1 MRRAKMIKKRHNM
14 RPIEGLYKTFQ
25 QYLYIPEPHALYA
38 TLCTYVANLLPGN
51 PVWLLQV
58 GGASTGGT
66 TYLNSL
72 CDLPGIV
79 RVGDISVGGMASA
92 VSSKDRKKKTA
103 KDEGATGGFL
113 YELPTQRNGKHWG
126 IIHAKDFTSVLT
138 LPRDAKKQVL
148 SALKET
154 YDGRWDRNKGT
165 DGGMHLFWEGKVGF
179 LTKCTPIIDD
189 QDHRDDMD
197 QMGNRFVFCRYP
209 KTDSRVEAAKAA
221 RQGDPLVMAEILK
234 MAVTDFLNELLPHGW
249 VQLVKDC
256 EPLLDDD
263 DINSIVT
270 MEATNRLA
278 DLSTFVSMGRA
289 FVKRNY
295 HRELERVDREG
306 PGRVVGQLKMLLIA
320 GTMLGMSN
328 LEIWS
333 MLRHIAWSCL
343 PQARI
348 YLLQALNDL
357 SKGTKPNESFPAK
370 EIFYVID
377 KYYGGCGEQVVMQRL
392 LEELL
397 HPQVKLVEQ
406 VMVKVSRAT
415 GTGHVVTS
423 TSNEKR
429 YRLTDMAKKLI
440 HD

>member
-1 MRRAKMIKKRHNM
+1 MRRAKMIKKRQHM

-38 TLCTYVANLLPGN
+38 TLATYVANLLPGS
-51 PVWLLQV
+51 PVWLLHV
-58 GGASTGGT
+58 GAASTGGT

-92 VSSKDRKKKTA
+92 VSSKDRKKKTD
-103 KDEGATGGFL
+103 KDPGATGGFL
-113 YELPTQRNGKHWG
+113 YELPVQRNGKHWG

-138 LPRDAKKQVL
+138 LPRDSKKQIL
-148 SALKET
+148 SAFKET
-154 YDGRWDRNKGT
+154 FDGRWDRNKGT
-165 DGGMHLFWEGKVGF
+165 DGGMHLLWEGKVGF

-189 QDHRDDMD
+189 QEHRDDMD

-209 KTDSRVEAAKAA
+209 RTDGRVEAIKATK
-221 RQGDPLVMAEILK
+221 QGDPMVMAEVLK
-234 MAVTDFLNELLPHGW
+234 MAVTDLLNELLPSGW
-249 VQLVKDC
+249 EDLVKHC
-256 EPLLDDD
+256 EPLLDDS
-263 DINSIVT
+263 DIADIINT
-270 MEATNRLA
+270 EAANRLA
-278 DLSTFVSMGRA
+278 DLSTFVALGRA

-320 GTMLGMSN
+320 GTMLGMSS

-348 YLLQALNDL
+348 FILQALADL
-357 SKGTKPNESFPAK
+357 NKGDKPTEAYPAK
-370 EIFYVID
+370 DIFHVID
-377 KYYGGCGEQVVMQRL
+377 KYYGGCGEQTVMQRL

-397 HPQVKLVEQ
+397 HPQVKLVE
-406 VMVKVSRAT
+406 MVVAKTQRTALS
-415 GTGHVVTS
+415 GQIS
-423 TSNEKR
+423 TSSEKR
-429 YRLTDMAKKLI
+429 YRLTAEAKKLI
-440 HD
+440 NGHW